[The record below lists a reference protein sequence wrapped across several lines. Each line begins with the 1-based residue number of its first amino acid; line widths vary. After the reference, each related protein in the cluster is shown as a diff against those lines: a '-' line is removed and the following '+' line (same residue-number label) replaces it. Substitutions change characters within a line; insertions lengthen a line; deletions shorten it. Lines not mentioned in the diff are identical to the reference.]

1 MHAFFWRIL
10 RIGVWSVG
18 VGVLAHSFRGQGL
31 CEFLGFG
38 GFDHVPG
45 CCFDEFGWSG

>member
-1 MHAFFWRIL
+1 MHASFWRIL
-10 RIGVWSVG
+10 RIVLWSVG
-18 VGVLAHSFRGQGL
+18 SGVRAHSFSGQGL

-45 CCFDEFGWSG
+45 FCFNEFG